1 MGGRKIDANICLFKK
16 TRVRIVLRFKCLK
29 TFYQSSDLLL
39 GKRDFS
45 KDIYIFKNNH
55 SKKPLGKRGPRV
67 RPTHLM
73 CPQFTRG
80 KNQWL
85 FPPRGS
91 PFSLRCRRSSLPPL
105 VGPAAGRRTK
115 ARPKRLRWPDYLLDL
130 ILYASTRPS
139 RGMGGRKTQKKHVI
153 TKRMQNA
160 DSIKHAGL
168 IFFPNL

>member
-16 TRVRIVLRFKCLK
+16 ELFPKTRFRIVLCFKHLK
-29 TFYQSSDLLL
+29 TFYWISERLL

-45 KDIYIFKNNH
+45 KDIYIFKNTH

-80 KNQWL
+80 KNQCFFPLMAPL
-85 FPPRGS
+85 FPSATVGPRS
-91 PFSLRCRRSSLPPL
+91 HLK

-115 ARPKRLRWPDYLLDL
+115 ARPKRLNGLFYLPGF
-130 ILYASTRPS
+130 ILGCSTGQIR
-139 RGMGGRKTQKKHVI
+139 RMGGRKTRQK
-153 TKRMQNA
+153 R
-160 DSIKHAGL
+160 
-168 IFFPNL
+168 IFHQTREF

>member
-1 MGGRKIDANICLFKK
+1 MK
-16 TRVRIVLRFKCLK
+16 LRFTVRKARICLK
-29 TFYQSSDLLL
+29 TFYWSSERRL

-91 PFSLRCRRSSLPPL
+91 PFSLRNRRSSLPPL
-105 VGPAAGRRTK
+105 VGPAAGRRTNT
-115 ARPKRLRWPDYLLDL
+115 RPKRLSGLFYLPGF
-130 ILYASTRPS
+130 ILGCSTGQIR
-139 RGMGGRKTQKKHVI
+139 RLGGRKARQKRQ
-153 TKRMQNA
+153 TY
-160 DSIKHAGL
+160 SIRW
-168 IFFPNL
+168 FD